1 MLLGLKNMRKEAPL
15 RASCFSYGSP
25 HISLFNSSSFWLIRA
40 DGRKYEPEEEQNKS
54 GKITQPNSG
63 LLAHRDKAHSTAF
76 LETEQS
82 EQANYDVN
90 TIWGYED

>member
-1 MLLGLKNMRKEAPL
+1 MLLGLKNMLKEAPL

-54 GKITQPNSG
+54 GKITQPKGPSCTQ
-63 LLAHRDKAHSTAF
+63 RQSTQHS
-76 LETEQS
+76 LP
-82 EQANYDVN
+82 
-90 TIWGYED
+90 